1 MVANEM
7 RDLIFRAWD
16 NVDNKMI
23 YDIYPAPYGDIA
35 GKHNDRFM
43 LISPAERII
52 IEQYSGVKDQF
63 GTLIFEGDIVKYD
76 NGTKAEVI
84 FKDGSFMAFDGFA
97 NNSFDAYLKISPELY
112 LDGHD
117 FELSVIG
124 NIHQNIDLINI
135 NI

>member
-1 MVANEM
+1 M

-23 YDIYPAPYGDIA
+23 YDIYPAPNGDIA
-35 GKHNDRFM
+35 GEHNDRFM

-76 NGTKAEVI
+76 NGTKAEVM
-84 FKDGSFMAFDGFA
+84 FKDGSYMAFDGFA

-112 LDGHD
+112 LDGQD
-117 FELSVIG
+117 FELTVIG

>member
-1 MVANEM
+1 M

-23 YDIYPAPYGDIA
+23 YDIYPAPNGDIA
-35 GKHNDRFM
+35 GEHNDRFM

-76 NGTKAEVI
+76 NGTKAEVM

-97 NNSFDAYLKISPELY
+97 NNSFDAYLKISPKISF
-112 LDGHD
+112 DGQD
-117 FELSVIG
+117 FELSVVG
-124 NIHQNIDLINI
+124 NIHQNIDLLNI
-135 NI
+135 